1 MIAQLTGTVASIG
14 SMDVVIN
21 CGGVGYAVSIPLS
34 TRDTIP
40 EIGADVT
47 LRTIL
52 VVREDAFTLY
62 GFSTEGERDAFRL
75 LTSIQGIGGRIALG
89 ILSAASIAELQRNIL
104 QNNLPSLM
112 RLPGI
117 GKKTAERMVV
127 ELRDKIV
134 GLSPSSEVGG
144 GLHAS
149 IAVEDAI
156 SALQALGYTKAA
168 AEKAV
173 KSVIATNPALSMSSE
188 EVVRHALRMGT

>member
-89 ILSAASIAELQRNIL
+89 ILSAASIAELQRHIL